1 MCKVL
6 DKKPFFEKEIFS
18 FSKEILCFMYN
29 EERYEDKEIR
39 GISILEAVSDIRRW
53 KHIAE
58 DLETEE
64 ARYMKLLESKKLES
78 E

>member
-1 MCKVL
+1 MSIEDLCKVL

-39 GISILEAVSDIRRW
+39 GVLILEAVSDSRR
-53 KHIAE
+53 
-58 DLETEE
+58 
-64 ARYMKLLESKKLES
+64 
-78 E
+78 